1 MACWRS
7 PAPRNPPTARG
18 SHLKLTT
25 FSTVFVVDD
34 DRSVLSAVARLLRSA
49 GHKAE
54 TFASPREFLE
64 RLHSAEPGCL
74 VVDLHTPELSGLE
87 LQEAMVRAGYR
98 MPVIFMSG
106 QADVRSIVKA
116 MQGGA
121 IDFLIKPFDQ
131 RQLLEAIDR
140 AIARDLEVRAE
151 RDTFRLNL
159 LTPREREVCALV
171 AAGRLNKQ
179 IAGKLGVTEKTIKAH
194 LRRVM
199 QKLQVRSLVDLVRI
213 VDRAR

>member
-1 MACWRS
+1 
-7 PAPRNPPTARG
+7 
-18 SHLKLTT
+18 LKLTT

-34 DRSVLSAVARLLRSA
+34 DRLVLSAVARLLRSA

-64 RLHSAEPGCL
+64 RVHSGEPGCL

-140 AIARDLEVRAE
+140 AIARDLEVR
-151 RDTFRLNL
+151 DTFRVRLNL
-159 LTPREREVCALV
+159 LTPREREVCAFV
-171 AAGRLNKQ
+171 AAGRLKKQ
-179 IAGKLGVTEKTIKAH
+179 IAGKLGVTEKTIQAH

>member
-1 MACWRS
+1 M
-7 PAPRNPPTARG
+7 
-18 SHLKLTT
+18 
-25 FSTVFVVDD
+25 DD

-64 RLHSAEPGCL
+64 RLHSGEPGCL

-140 AIARDLEVRAE
+140 AIARD
-151 RDTFRLNL
+151 RLNL

-179 IAGKLGVTEKTIKAH
+179 IAGRLGVTEKTIKAH

>member
-1 MACWRS
+1 
-7 PAPRNPPTARG
+7 
-18 SHLKLTT
+18 
-25 FSTVFVVDD
+25 
-34 DRSVLSAVARLLRSA
+34 
-49 GHKAE
+49 
-54 TFASPREFLE
+54 
-64 RLHSAEPGCL
+64 
-74 VVDLHTPELSGLE
+74 
-87 LQEAMVRAGYR
+87 
-98 MPVIFMSG
+98 
-106 QADVRSIVKA
+106 
-116 MQGGA
+116 
-121 IDFLIKPFDQ
+121 
-131 RQLLEAIDR
+131 LLEAIDR

-159 LTPREREVCALV
+159 LTPREREVWALV

>member
-1 MACWRS
+1 
-7 PAPRNPPTARG
+7 
-18 SHLKLTT
+18 LKLTT

-49 GHKAE
+49 GLKAE
-54 TFASPREFLE
+54 IFASPREFLE
-64 RLHSAEPGCL
+64 RVHSGEPGCL

-140 AIARDLEVRAE
+140 AMARDLEVR
-151 RDTFRLNL
+151 DTFRVRLNL
-159 LTPREREVCALV
+159 LTPREREVCAFV
-171 AAGRLNKQ
+171 AAGRLKKQ
-179 IAGKLGVTEKTIKAH
+179 IAGKLGVTEKTIQAH

>member
-1 MACWRS
+1 
-7 PAPRNPPTARG
+7 
-18 SHLKLTT
+18 
-25 FSTVFVVDD
+25 
-34 DRSVLSAVARLLRSA
+34 
-49 GHKAE
+49 
-54 TFASPREFLE
+54 
-64 RLHSAEPGCL
+64 
-74 VVDLHTPELSGLE
+74 
-87 LQEAMVRAGYR
+87 

-106 QADVRSIVKA
+106 QADVRAIVKA

-131 RQLLEAIDR
+131 RQLLEAINR

-151 RDTFRLNL
+151 RDTFRVRLNL

-199 QKLQVRSLVDLVRI
+199 QKLQVRSLVDIVRI

>member
-1 MACWRS
+1 M
-7 PAPRNPPTARG
+7 
-18 SHLKLTT
+18 
-25 FSTVFVVDD
+25 DD
-34 DRSVLSAVARLLRSA
+34 DRLVLSAVARLLRSA

-64 RLHSAEPGCL
+64 RVHSGEPGCL

-140 AIARDLEVRAE
+140 AIARDLEVR
-151 RDTFRLNL
+151 DTFRVRLNL
-159 LTPREREVCALV
+159 LTPREREVCAFV
-171 AAGRLNKQ
+171 AAGRLKKQ
-179 IAGKLGVTEKTIKAH
+179 IAGKLGVTEKTIQAH

>member
-1 MACWRS
+1 
-7 PAPRNPPTARG
+7 
-18 SHLKLTT
+18 LKLTT

-34 DRSVLSAVARLLRSA
+34 DRLVLSAVARLLRSA

-64 RLHSAEPGCL
+64 RVHSGEPGCL

-140 AIARDLEVRAE
+140 AIARDLEVR
-151 RDTFRLNL
+151 DTFRVRLNV

-171 AAGRLNKQ
+171 AAGRLKKQ
-179 IAGKLGVTEKTIKAH
+179 IAGKLGVTEKTIEAH

>member
-1 MACWRS
+1 
-7 PAPRNPPTARG
+7 
-18 SHLKLTT
+18 LKLTT

-49 GHKAE
+49 GLKAE
-54 TFASPREFLE
+54 IFASPREFLE
-64 RLHSAEPGCL
+64 RVHSGEPGCL

-106 QADVRSIVKA
+106 QADVPSIVKA

-140 AIARDLEVRAE
+140 AIAGDLEVRAE
-151 RDTFRLNL
+151 RDTFRVRLNL
-159 LTPREREVCALV
+159 LTPREHEVWALV

-199 QKLQVRSLVDLVRI
+199 QKLQARSLVDLVRI
-213 VDRAR
+213 AFRIDLDR

>member
-1 MACWRS
+1 M
-7 PAPRNPPTARG
+7 
-18 SHLKLTT
+18 
-25 FSTVFVVDD
+25 DD

-64 RLHSAEPGCL
+64 RLHFGEPGCL

-87 LQEAMVRAGYR
+87 LQEAMVRAGYH

-121 IDFLIKPFDQ
+121 IVYKQVSLGGKGSISLYDGSCDG
-131 RQLLEAIDR
+131 
-140 AIARDLEVRAE
+140 
-151 RDTFRLNL
+151 
-159 LTPREREVCALV
+159 
-171 AAGRLNKQ
+171 GR
-179 IAGKLGVTEKTIKAH
+179 
-194 LRRVM
+194 
-199 QKLQVRSLVDLVRI
+199 
-213 VDRAR
+213 